1 MPGAGQGD
9 RPRPSSPA
17 ASPSSPTRNWKT
29 ALDEARV
36 PPRATDAIVE
46 ENEEAR
52 LVGLRTALAV
62 LALLALVGLF
72 FTGRIPTRQPGAA
85 AEPAAAT

>member
-1 MPGAGQGD
+1 V
-9 RPRPSSPA
+9 S
-17 ASPSSPTRNWKT
+17 
-29 ALDEARV
+29 
-36 PPRATDAIVE
+36 PRATDGIVE

-62 LALLALVGLF
+62 LALLALVGLAL
-72 FTGRIPTRQPGAA
+72 TGRIPNRQPAAA

>member
-1 MPGAGQGD
+1 MTELEA
-9 RPRPSSPA
+9 
-17 ASPSSPTRNWKT
+17 

-36 PPRATDAIVE
+36 SPRATDGIVE

-72 FTGRIPTRQPGAA
+72 FTGRIPTRQPAA
-85 AEPAAAT
+85 APEPATS